1 MTHSIEAARARI
13 ERLEIMV
20 STLRHDLRGAISS
33 TSLIADSLL
42 TNSDPIIRRSG
53 QRIATTV
60 ERIMTLLDAT
70 LEVVPSRRP

>member
-33 TSLIADSLL
+33 TSLIADALL
-42 TNSDPIIRRSG
+42 TNNDPIIRRSG